1 MICCA
6 FIFIILYSSLVH
18 QEDRVK
24 ELTQKIS
31 ETRQGV
37 TEVKATI
44 DTMRSTR
51 DTHMAD
57 MNQLKAQARD
67 QNQRSVG
74 GENLKVVLS

>member
-1 MICCA
+1 M
-6 FIFIILYSSLVH
+6 
-18 QEDRVK
+18 K

-74 GENLKVVLS
+74 RKDLSFTFMKLMSQ

>member
-1 MICCA
+1 MVY
-6 FIFIILYSSLVH
+6 LH
-18 QEDRVK
+18 MQEDRVK

-51 DTHMAD
+51 DTYMSD
-57 MNQLKAQARD
+57 MNQLKAAARE
-67 QNQRSVG
+67 QNQRSV
-74 GENLKVVLS
+74 LLFLYVIL

>member
-1 MICCA
+1 M
-6 FIFIILYSSLVH
+6 

-51 DTHMAD
+51 DTHMSD
-57 MNQLKAQARD
+57 MNQLKAAARE
-67 QNQRSVG
+67 QNQRSVACACTNFFIYAATG
-74 GENLKVVLS
+74 NIVMNCFKLQT

>member
-1 MICCA
+1 M
-6 FIFIILYSSLVH
+6 
-18 QEDRVK
+18 K

-74 GENLKVVLS
+74 GRRC